1 MTTYGELRDRV
12 IWTVT
17 EDPESLDEGSEILL
31 LNAISAAHDAIL
43 PWIPKTGIS
52 TLTAGN
58 TATFDL
64 PNDFYEVEACVLST
78 GEIVPKS
85 NLSAGFYLGEGATG
99 NNDWLLFPSGK
110 ITFSKAPKLDVTLYY
125 LASWAKPGDNP
136 GDDDEL
142 DPPDYVMTG
151 LTLYAAAFVILPSAV
166 SVTEI
171 RQWNTKVDSGN
182 PEHNPMQKAADYLL
196 KLFNSEMNRL
206 PKYLR
211 SQK

>member
-12 IWTVT
+12 IWTIT
-17 EDPESLDEGSEILL
+17 EDPSSLAEGSETLL
-31 LNAISAAHDAIL
+31 FNAISAAHDAVL
-43 PWIPKTGIS
+43 PWIPKTGIA
-52 TLTAGN
+52 TLTAADVAAFN
-58 TATFDL
+58 L
-64 PNDFYEVEACVLST
+64 PEDFYEVEACVLAT
-78 GEIVPKS
+78 GEVVPKS
-85 NLSAGFYLGEGATG
+85 NLNPGSYVGEYTTG

-110 ITFSKAPKLDVTLYY
+110 ITFSKVPTSDVTLYY
-125 LASWAKPGDNP
+125 LASWVKPSDET
-136 GDDDEL
+136 DDDYEL

-151 LTLYAAAFVILPSAV
+151 ITLYAAAFTILPSAV

-171 RQWNTKVDSGN
+171 SQWNTKVDSGN
-182 PEHNPMQKAADYLL
+182 PEHNPVQKAADYLL